1 MEWGVK
7 LEERAAVPA
16 ERPAAP
22 EPVVCQWWL
31 VDTQGWGRQLWW
43 TGHGEQFYLGVQDE
57 LQGEATV
64 DRYAWSPALCLSNAE
79 FASER
84 GLGALRKWG
93 I

>member
-1 MEWGVK
+1 MGCEAGGASGRPSRGTRCP
-7 LEERAAVPA
+7 RARGLSVEARGHA
-16 ERPAAP
+16 RLGKA
-22 EPVVCQWWL
+22 
-31 VDTQGWGRQLWW
+31 LWW

-64 DRYAWSPALCLSNAE
+64 DRYAWSPAVRLSNAE

-84 GLGALRKWG
+84 GLGALRTWG